1 MDRMNKMIT
10 FKELRNIALKN
21 GVVDDKVHIGIWAQ
35 QNGYIKKRIQRDYK
49 IGYYYMQIM
58 R

>member
-10 FKELRNIALKN
+10 FKELRNIALRN

-35 QNGYIKKRIQRDYK
+35 
-49 IGYYYMQIM
+49 
-58 R
+58 